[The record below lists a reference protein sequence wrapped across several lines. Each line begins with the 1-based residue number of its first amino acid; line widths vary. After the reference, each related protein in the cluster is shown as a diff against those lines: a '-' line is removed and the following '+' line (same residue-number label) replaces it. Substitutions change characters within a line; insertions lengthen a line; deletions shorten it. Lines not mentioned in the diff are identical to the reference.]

1 MVTSK
6 PSKKQ
11 DDLSSSLLDVDD
23 EEITIPV
30 NKNRFA
36 YESFIKQSSASIEH
50 LKEELEEISPN
61 SPDPVESKQQHSNR
75 QIVSFP
81 RQQPNETAT
90 TDSGGKRKEGDSKPV
105 ESTAAAVATT
115 LCSISKDDNEEE
127 KKKQSA
133 AAAAIEKEESKAIE
147 EQQHQLEEDSELLQ
161 KALE

>member
-75 QIVSFP
+75 
-81 RQQPNETAT
+81 
-90 TDSGGKRKEGDSKPV
+90 
-105 ESTAAAVATT
+105 
-115 LCSISKDDNEEE
+115 
-127 KKKQSA
+127 
-133 AAAAIEKEESKAIE
+133 
-147 EQQHQLEEDSELLQ
+147 
-161 KALE
+161 